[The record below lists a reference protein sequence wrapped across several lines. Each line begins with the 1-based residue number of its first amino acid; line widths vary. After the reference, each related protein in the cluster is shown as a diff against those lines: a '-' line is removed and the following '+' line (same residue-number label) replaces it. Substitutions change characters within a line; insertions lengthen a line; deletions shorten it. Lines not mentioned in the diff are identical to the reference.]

1 MFQSS
6 LCCYY
11 WYAELSKHMVRHQK
25 HLPMFIGSKII
36 VHVVQV
42 QNSRAQHTGIKPH
55 GDPREFGAKSNT
67 PSSMPTHAYLNR
79 HRNHIHIPE
88 YT

>member
-11 WYAELSKHMVRHQK
+11 WNADISKHMVRHQK

-36 VHVVQV
+36 VNVIRV
-42 QNSRAQHTGIKPH
+42 QNSRKLRRPFWIY
-55 GDPREFGAKSNT
+55 SI
-67 PSSMPTHAYLNR
+67 L
-79 HRNHIHIPE
+79 E
-88 YT
+88 YF

>member
-11 WYAELSKHMVRHQK
+11 WNADISIHMVRHEK
-25 HLPMFIGSKII
+25 HLPMFIGSKIV

-42 QNSRAQHTGIKPH
+42 QNSRKLWRPFWIY
-55 GDPREFGAKSNT
+55 SI
-67 PSSMPTHAYLNR
+67 L
-79 HRNHIHIPE
+79 E
-88 YT
+88 YF